1 MPATLR
7 RHFFYLLRLLNEYGW
22 QENNFGNCEKYFYG
36 LRALFGKVCHPDF
49 SLIFVSML
57 SKKTKYAFH
66 ALTYL
71 GKHRDQK
78 TILIHDI
85 AEEYGIS
92 HKFLENILLELK
104 KAGVLGSKKGK
115 GGGYYLIKDPK
126 DIPLSKVIR
135 LLDGPIALLPCVS
148 LNYYE
153 PCVECKNE
161 AACGLRSVMIQVRDE
176 MLNVLENKTLADILD
191 RE

>member
-1 MPATLR
+1 
-7 RHFFYLLRLLNEYGW
+7 
-22 QENNFGNCEKYFYG
+22 
-36 LRALFGKVCHPDF
+36 
-49 SLIFVSML
+49 ML

-71 GKHRDQK
+71 GKNKDQGA
-78 TILIHDI
+78 ILISEISEKHN
-85 AEEYGIS
+85 IS

-104 KAGVLGSKKGK
+104 KAGFLGSKKGK

-126 DIPLSKVIR
+126 EIPLSRIIR

-153 PCVECKNE
+153 PCEECENQ
-161 AACGLRSVMIQVRDE
+161 AQCGLNKVMIEVRDE
-176 MLNVLENKTLADILD
+176 TLKILEMKTLQDILSN
-191 RE
+191 E